1 MLKLPVFGTRFKANA
16 SILYLK
22 NRKNNTNSNR
32 IRAKSGLTQEQVAN
46 NIKANKDLSIH
57 IGRNETGNQNM
68 SVSTLYELC
77 EYYKVPLSEFLKRV
91 EEIDKGLKIK

>member
-1 MLKLPVFGTRFKANA
+1 MEQIKNERLLSAIKLVLKEL
-16 SILYLK
+16 
-22 NRKNNTNSNR
+22 
-32 IRAKSGLTQEQVAN
+32 RAKSGLTQEQVAN

-77 EYYKVPLSEFLKRV
+77 EYYKVPISEFLKRV
-91 EEIDKGLKIK
+91 EEIDRGLKIK

>member
-1 MLKLPVFGTRFKANA
+1 MEQIKNERLLSAIKLVLKEL
-16 SILYLK
+16 
-22 NRKNNTNSNR
+22 
-32 IRAKSGLTQEQVAN
+32 RAKSGLTQEQVAN

>member
-1 MLKLPVFGTRFKANA
+1 MEQIKNERLLSAIKLVLKEL
-16 SILYLK
+16 
-22 NRKNNTNSNR
+22 
-32 IRAKSGLTQEQVAN
+32 RAKSGLTQEQVAN

-77 EYYKVPLSEFLKRV
+77 EYYKVPISEFLKRV

>member
-1 MLKLPVFGTRFKANA
+1 MEQIKNERLLSAIKLVLKELH
-16 SILYLK
+16 
-22 NRKNNTNSNR
+22 
-32 IRAKSGLTQEQVAN
+32 AKSGLTQEQVAN